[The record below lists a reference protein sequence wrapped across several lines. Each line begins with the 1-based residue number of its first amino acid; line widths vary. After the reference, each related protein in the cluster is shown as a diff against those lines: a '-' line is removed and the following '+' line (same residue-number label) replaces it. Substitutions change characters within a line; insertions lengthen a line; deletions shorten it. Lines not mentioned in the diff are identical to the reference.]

1 MRKLITLTSLLFLT
15 GCATTET
22 SIAKGD
28 MVATWYMHGTRTAN
42 GERFDPNGMTTAH
55 KTLPFGTKLRL
66 TNGDRSVIVRVNDR
80 GPFVKSRDLDLARG
94 AAQALNCLGVCRLKV
109 EEIKHEK

>member
-15 GCATTET
+15 GCATET

-80 GPFVKSRDLDLARG
+80 GPFVKGRDLDLARECSTG
-94 AAQALNCLGVCRLKV
+94 T
-109 EEIKHEK
+109 

>member
-15 GCATTET
+15 GCATET

-80 GPFVKSRDLDLARG
+80 GPFVKGRDLDLARG

>member
-15 GCATTET
+15 GCATET

-80 GPFVKSRDLDLARG
+80 GPFVKGRDLDLARG

-109 EEIKHEK
+109 EEIKHEQ